1 MENNEKLVWHTE
13 QRKISDLV
21 PFEQNPRKMTEE
33 QIRQLSESLNRFN
46 LVEIPAIDTDNKIV
60 AGHQR
65 LKVMSILGRGE
76 EIIDVRVPNRKL
88 TESEFKEYLVRSN
101 KNTGDWDFDMLA
113 NVFDNT
119 NLMEWGF
126 TPGELGLATG
136 DGKDQIDVDNMAKGL
151 EGYMNSEIKQIVLY
165 FKGTDYEGIVK
176 RVDEVMAKTDA
187 KDYSELFLQMLAH
200 YENYTAQK

>member
-13 QRKISDLV
+13 QRKVSDLV
-21 PFEQNPRKMTEE
+21 PFEQNPRKMNED

-65 LKVMSILGRGE
+65 LKVMAILGRGE
-76 EIIDVRVPNRKL
+76 EVIDVRVPNRKL
-88 TESEFKEYLVRSN
+88 TEVEFKEYLVRSN

-126 TPGELGLATG
+126 TPGELGLAG
-136 DGKDQIDVDNMAKGL
+136 ADGKSQIDVDNMAAGL
-151 EGYMNSEIKQIVLY
+151 EGYMNSEIKQVVLY

-176 RVDEVMAKTDA
+176 RLDELMAKTDA
-187 KDYSELFLQMLAH
+187 KDYSELFLQLLAH
-200 YENYTAQK
+200 YENTGTQK